1 MIEGGVEMAD
11 RVSMGSDALE
21 HIETLRRV
29 AALASRLC
37 LDVSG
42 GLMTI
47 RNGHSGSE
55 WTKRLNDAVD
65 EIDRAM
71 EHLVQVPSILSQDYA
86 ECDEDCAVGEDE
98 GSGGKYASAD
108 AYEDA
113 FYAAVG
119 PDPTDRDA
127 GNGNDV
133 GWLDLS
139 ARFAA
144 LPGWAQEGVVT
155 TPCGDQPASFFPGG
169 PYRYTY
175 DDGVFKFYECDGGQ
189 VADHGVLDLRGT
201 TRYPVNNLSVA
212 EIVVAH
218 WDFFKAG
225 HGSLWDADCAAHIDP
240 VERSKWT
247 VAPEEKYYFYKH
259 KGAADGRD
267 DSDD

>member
-1 MIEGGVEMAD
+1 MTFKRYVQ
-11 RVSMGSDALE
+11 RLSMLPDWL
-21 HIETLRRV
+21 L
-29 AALASRLC
+29 AAEPYPTC
-37 LDVSG
+37 L
-42 GLMTI
+42 
-47 RNGHSGSE
+47 SGSE
-55 WTKRLNDAVD
+55 WTKRLNDAAD

-86 ECDEDCAVGEDE
+86 ECDGDPWAEDE
-98 GSGGKYASAD
+98 DEDAD
-108 AYEDA
+108 EGA
-113 FYAAVG
+113 FYAVRGA
-119 PDPTDRDA
+119 DPSPSDVR
-127 GNGNDV
+127 NGNDV

-144 LPGWAQEGVVT
+144 LPGWASEAVVT

-225 HGSLWDADCAAHIDP
+225 HGSLWDKDCVAHIDP

-259 KGAADGRD
+259 KQAQGGSRWTRRQ
-267 DSDD
+267 

>member
-1 MIEGGVEMAD
+1 MAD

-55 WTKRLNDAVD
+55 WTKRLNAASD

-86 ECDEDCAVGEDE
+86 ECDEDCAVDEDE
-98 GSGGKYASAD
+98 
-108 AYEDA
+108 
-113 FYAAVG
+113 
-119 PDPTDRDA
+119 
-127 GNGNDV
+127 NDV

-144 LPGWAQEGVVT
+144 LPGWASEAVVT
-155 TPCGDQPASFFPGG
+155 TTCGDQPASFFPGG

-247 VAPEEKYYFYKH
+247 VAPEKKYYFYKH

>member
-86 ECDEDCAVGEDE
+86 ECDEDCAVDEDE
-98 GSGGKYASAD
+98 
-108 AYEDA
+108 
-113 FYAAVG
+113 
-119 PDPTDRDA
+119 
-127 GNGNDV
+127 NDV

-144 LPGWAQEGVVT
+144 LPGWASEAVVT
-155 TPCGDQPASFFPGG
+155 TTCGDQPASFFPGG

-247 VAPEEKYYFYKH
+247 VAPEKKYYFYKH

>member
-1 MIEGGVEMAD
+1 MED

-55 WTKRLNDAVD
+55 WTKRLNAASD

-98 GSGGKYASAD
+98 
-108 AYEDA
+108 
-113 FYAAVG
+113 
-119 PDPTDRDA
+119 
-127 GNGNDV
+127 NDV

-144 LPGWAQEGVVT
+144 LPGWAQEAVVT
-155 TPCGDQPASFFPGG
+155 TTCGDQPASFFPGG

-225 HGSLWDADCAAHIDP
+225 HGSLWNADCVAHIDP

>member
-1 MIEGGVEMAD
+1 MED

-29 AALASRLC
+29 TALVARQC
-37 LDVSG
+37 IDVTG
-42 GLMTI
+42 GLMTV

-86 ECDEDCAVGEDE
+86 ECDGDPWAADEDADE
-98 GSGGKYASAD
+98 G
-108 AYEDA
+108 A
-113 FYAAVG
+113 FHAAGG
-119 PDPTDRDA
+119 PDPSPSDA
-127 GNGNDV
+127 KDCNDV
-133 GWLDLS
+133 GWQDLS

-144 LPGWAQEGVVT
+144 LPGWAQEWIVT

-212 EIVVAH
+212 EIVAAH
-218 WDFFKAG
+218 WSLFRAEY
-225 HGSLWDADCAAHIDP
+225 GSVWDNSC
-240 VERSKWT
+240 EGN
-247 VAPEEKYYFYKH
+247 EEI
-259 KGAADGRD
+259 
-267 DSDD
+267 SP